1 MKIRVVDPASLT
13 ADEIALWNKFR
24 AAQQSLSSPYFST
37 KYFQAAS
44 KAIRNVQIAIC
55 EVNGEIAVFFP
66 FQRRSLGI
74 GKPVGGPFSDYH
86 GVIARHG
93 FRFDPR
99 TLLQDCGLTAFDFD
113 HLPADQFAF
122 AVFSQSAAVSH
133 CMDLSESFEHYRLQR
148 KAAGSGEIENTL
160 KKQAKLTK
168 EVGSVKFIQHD
179 SDRETFKKL
188 IEWKNDQHKRTGVY
202 PVLERKCAVDLLQ
215 EILTYQENDFCGLM
229 PSLYVNGNL
238 AATSFCIRSGETL
251 HYLITTYNVALQKY
265 SPGLILLINM
275 AMQAEHSGLKTID
288 LGKGEERY
296 KLSLSNHTIP
306 LLEGSVCTSE
316 LISLARSTVR
326 AAVGIIES
334 LPIGKAAALPRRAIS
349 YFQN

>member
-1 MKIRVVDPASLT
+1 MVDPVSLT
-13 ADEIALWNKFR
+13 ADEIALWNRFR
-24 AAQQSLSSPYFST
+24 AAQQSLASPYFSP

-55 EVNGEIAVFFP
+55 EVNGEIAAFFP
-66 FQRRSLGI
+66 FQRRTLGI
-74 GKPVGGPFSDYH
+74 AKPVGGPFSDYH
-86 GVIARHG
+86 GVIARSG

-99 TLLQDCGLTAFDFD
+99 TLLKDCGLTAFDYD
-113 HLPADQFAF
+113 HLPADQIDFAG
-122 AVFSQSAAVSH
+122 FSQNSATSQR
-133 CMDLSESFEHYRLQR
+133 MDLSESFEHYRLQR

-160 KKQAKLTK
+160 KKQTKLTK

-188 IEWKNDQHKRTGVY
+188 IAWKNDQHKRTGVY
-202 PVLERKCAVDLLQ
+202 PVLEHKCAVDFLQ
-215 EILTYQENDFCGLM
+215 EILTFQENDFCGLM
-229 PSLYVNGNL
+229 PSLYVNGSL

-275 AMQAEHSGLKTID
+275 AIQAEHSGLKTID
-288 LGKGEERY
+288 LGKGQERY
-296 KLSLSNHTIP
+296 KLSLSNDALP
-306 LLEGSVCTSE
+306 LLEGTVYTNE
-316 LISLARSTVR
+316 LICTTRKTVR
-326 AAVGIIES
+326 AAVGVVES